1 MSGVNAVE
9 LTIVVVL
16 FLLVTVMGFAAS
28 RWRRAQSLMH
38 LDEWGLGGRSF
49 GSWITWFLLGGDL
62 YTAYTFVAVPALL
75 FGAGA
80 TGFFAVPYTVV
91 IYPLVF
97 LVVIR
102 LWSVSHVRGFVT
114 PADFVRSRF
123 DSPIMAL
130 LVAITGIVAT
140 MPYIALQLVGISAVL
155 KSIGFS
161 GSGLAGELPLII
173 AFLVLALY
181 TYSSGLRAPALIAFV
196 KDTLIYLTII
206 VAIIVIP
213 AKVGGWT
220 HIFDAAG
227 TKFAASGGGTLPA
240 TGQLGYATLALGSAL
255 ALFLYPHSIPGV
267 LAANNRDTLKRNMSA
282 LPVYSLALGFIALL
296 GFMAI
301 AGGTKPIGTD
311 GNTIVPQL
319 FQQSFPSWF
328 AGIAFAAIAI
338 GALVPA
344 AIMSIAAANLFT
356 RNVYKEFLKKD
367 ATSEQETRVAKITSL
382 VVKLGA
388 VAAILFIDPQ
398 FSIDLQLIGGV
409 IILQTMP
416 SVALGLYTRWMHRGA
431 LITGWVAGMVVGLW
445 MLYEIPK
452 LDPTGAVIKEH
463 FGGSS
468 FPLSKLGFDTK
479 FTIYPGLVSL
489 IVNLLVVVVITLILR
504 AMKVADGV
512 DGTADSDY
520 TAERED
526 PTVRDLPDPL
536 ASAPP
541 GVAGEVTRRG

>member
-1 MSGVNAVE
+1 VDGVNVVE
-9 LTIVVVL
+9 LVIVVVL
-16 FLLVTVMGFAAS
+16 FLVVTVMGFVAS
-28 RWRRAQSLMH
+28 RWRRGESLMH

-62 YTAYTFVAVPALL
+62 YTAYTFVAVPALM

-80 TGFFAVPYTVV
+80 AGFFAVPYTVI

-123 DSPIMAL
+123 DSPTMAL
-130 LVAITGIVAT
+130 LVALTGIVAT
-140 MPYIALQLVGISAVL
+140 MPYIALQLVGIEAIL
-155 KSIGFS
+155 KAMGVE
-161 GSGLAGELPLII
+161 GELPLIV
-173 AFLVLALY
+173 AFLILALY
-181 TYSSGLRAPALIAFV
+181 TYNSGLRAPALIAFV

-206 VAIIVIP
+206 VAVIVIP
-213 AKVGGWT
+213 VKLGGWDA
-220 HIFDAAG
+220 IFGAAEE
-227 TKFAASGGGTLPA
+227 KFSAGAGVLLPA

-255 ALFLYPHSIPGV
+255 ALFLYPHSITGI
-267 LAANNRDTLKRNMSA
+267 LAASNRDVLKRNMSA
-282 LPVYSLALGFIALL
+282 LPLYSLALGMIALL

-301 AGGTKPIGTD
+301 AAGVTPIGED
-311 GNTIVPQL
+311 GNTIVPVL
-319 FQQSFPSWF
+319 FQQMFPSWF
-328 AGIAFAAIAI
+328 AGIAFAAIGI

-356 RNVYKEFLKKD
+356 RNIYKEFLRKD
-367 ATSEQETRVAKITSL
+367 ATPHQEAQVAKITSL
-382 VVKLGA
+382 IVKIGA

-409 IILQTMP
+409 IILQTLP
-416 SVALGLYTRWMHRGA
+416 AVALGLFTRWFHRGG
-431 LITGWVAGMVVGLW
+431 LVAGWFAGMAAGIV
-445 MLYEIPK
+445 MLYNIPR
-452 LDPTGAVIKEH
+452 LAPDGSVVREH

-468 FPLSKLGFDTK
+468 FALTKLGLDAQSSVYAGF
-479 FTIYPGLVSL
+479 LAL
-489 IVNLLVVVVITLILR
+489 LANLLVAAVVTLVLR
-504 AMKVADGV
+504 AMKVDDGV
-512 DGTADSDY
+512 DGTAETDY

-541 GVAGEVTRRG
+541 GATARGR